1 MNLLK
6 EIFYVFTIWFIGDI
20 LQKITHAPIPG
31 SVIGMII
38 LFLLLKSNLL
48 KVESIKHFSEYILRN
63 LAFFFI
69 PPGVALINSFHI
81 LNGQILKLL
90 FIIVSSTFLVVVVTG
105 ITVQIF
111 IKKEKNLL

>member
-6 EIFYVFTIWFIGDI
+6 EVFIIFTIWFVGDAF
-20 LQKITHAPIPG
+20 QKITKISIPG

-38 LFLLLKSNLL
+38 LFLLLKYNLIKL
-48 KVESIKHFSEYILRN
+48 EKIKHFSEYMLRN

-69 PPGVALINSFHI
+69 PPGVALIDSLSI
-81 LNGQILKLL
+81 LEGNIIKLL

-105 ITVQIF
+105 ITVQIL
-111 IKKEKNLL
+111 IKKENNLS